1 MFVHGK
7 LHFYLTRKTPPY
19 PIKTL
24 HWDCFTGFMPTAV
37 QSQSRSYISLCI
49 YNAFCIT
56 LLVPAQVA
64 VLHQMNNLYRR
75 VAAITG
81 LISSTGVGC
90 VSLWEL
96 SGFPLDKSALT
107 YDVRGAIF
115 IPVWLGNYPEVMGC
129 WGRKRKTAG
138 GKCIRAACV
147 CAFVWSLIDRC
158 STRSPFISRLFGIG

>member
-1 MFVHGK
+1 
-7 LHFYLTRKTPPY
+7 
-19 PIKTL
+19 
-24 HWDCFTGFMPTAV
+24 MPTAV

-115 IPVWLGNYPEVMGC
+115 IPV
-129 WGRKRKTAG
+129 
-138 GKCIRAACV
+138 
-147 CAFVWSLIDRC
+147 
-158 STRSPFISRLFGIG
+158 